1 MPDWLHSKSYVPVP
15 EAWDDLVIRLV
26 LSLVFGIGVAGIY
39 RGTRGASNITA
50 TFPATL
56 VLLAVLIAMV
66 TQVIGDNVARAFSLV
81 GALSIVRF
89 RTVVQDTI
97 DTAFVIF
104 AVAVG
109 MAIGAGQPTVA
120 VFGMAT
126 VGIAAVLF
134 RDRPA
139 DAKTSHRDMLLL
151 VRLGWSPET
160 EALILG
166 TLSKHATDVEP
177 LSASTV
183 RHGAAMELSF
193 RVRLLP
199 SATLTQVVSEL
210 NRIESVQSV
219 ELRRPS

>member
-1 MPDWLHSKSYVPVP
+1 MPDWMQRTFDDPAP
-15 EAWDDLVIRLV
+15 IAWDVLLIRLT
-26 LSLVFGIGVAGIY
+26 LSLVFGMGVAGLY
-39 RGTRGASNITA
+39 RATRGSSNITA

-126 VGIAAVLF
+126 VGIAAVLL
-134 RDRPA
+134 RDRPTA
-139 DAKTSHRDMLLL
+139 TTPAHRDMLLL
-151 VRLGWSPET
+151 IRLGWSPET
-160 EALILG
+160 ESLILS
-166 TLSKHATDVEP
+166 TLAKHATDVEP

-199 SATLTQVVSEL
+199 AATLTQLVSEL
-210 NRIESVQSV
+210 NRVESVQSV
-219 ELRRPS
+219 ELRRQS